1 MLRGPQNLARNLEA
15 VRERIAR
22 AAARAGRNADSI
34 TLVGASKSQPCA
46 AIEAA
51 ARAGLT
57 DFGESYVQEALGKL
71 VEVGELGESGE
82 SGASRLPPLTWHFI
96 GRLQANKTR
105 QVAEHFSWVHAVER
119 LKIAERLSAQRP
131 YHAAALN
138 VCIEVN
144 LGAEAGKGGAAPA
157 ELDALVSAI
166 AALPRLK
173 LRGLMCLPPAEEGE
187 DAQRRWFAEL
197 RRLFERLNAQGA
209 GLDTLSM
216 GMTADLEAAVLEGAT
231 LVRVG
236 TAIFGPRPPPRRP
249 DTIAA

>member
-1 MLRGPQNLARNLEA
+1 MLIGPQNLVRNLET

-34 TLVGASKSQPCA
+34 TLVGATKSQPCA

-71 VEVGELGESGE
+71 AELGES
-82 SGASRLPPLTWHFI
+82 AATRLPPLTWHFI
-96 GRLQANKTR
+96 GRMQANKTR
-105 QVAEHFSWVHAVER
+105 PVAEHFSWVHTVER
-119 LKIAERLSAQRP
+119 AKIAERLSAQRP
-131 YHAAALN
+131 FHAPALN

-144 LGAEAGKGGAAPA
+144 LGAEAAKGGAAPG
-157 ELDALVSAI
+157 EVETLVAAI

-173 LRGLMCLPPAEEGE
+173 LRGLMCLPPGEEAE

-249 DTIAA
+249 DTIAQ